1 MNLPEDFYTRAISA
15 LFLLSVVLFSIIKG
29 GMFFK
34 IFLILVSS
42 VIFFEWMRMASK
54 SFWILRGVISTLGLA
69 AILSFSDFGSLSL
82 LAFFLTFL
90 FICIISELT
99 DSSYK
104 LSSFGFIYIALAV
117 TAIEWLRGFE
127 QGLACLIIL
136 LTSIIV
142 SDISAYL
149 VGNWLGGPKLF
160 KKISPNKT
168 LSGFVA
174 AITFG
179 TFWFYLA
186 SSFLTGY
193 YNLKIFFIGIFIVTS
208 SIIGDLFISFLKRRA
223 GIKDTGFLIP
233 GHGGV
238 LDRADSILS
247 VFFLIPFLLIFF
259 GLVENPTLIILGW

>member
-1 MNLPEDFYTRAISA
+1 MSLPKDFTTRTISA
-15 LFLLSVVLFSIIKG
+15 IFLLFVVLLPIIKG
-29 GMFFK
+29 GMFFT
-34 IFLILVSS
+34 IFLLLVSS

-54 SFWILRGVISTLGLA
+54 RFWIIRGVVSTLGLGF
-69 AILSFSDFGSLSL
+69 ILSFSDLGSLSL
-82 LAFFLTFL
+82 LVFFLTFL

-168 LSGFVA
+168 LSGFIA
-174 AITFG
+174 AIIFG
-179 TFWFYLA
+179 TFWFYFG